1 MHPPSRRRWR
11 GVSGPPSGRGSH
23 LAALKTGGGGTET
36 ALEGPGGV
44 IAPESVLRG
53 SRAGL
58 AVAGFVWGLPGPR
71 LPALP
76 PLLPKSAAF
85 E

>member
-1 MHPPSRRRWR
+1 MHPPSRRAGVGFPAPPVVAGPIWR
-11 GVSGPPSGRGSH
+11 RSKP
-23 LAALKTGGGGTET
+23 AAGGTET

-58 AVAGFVWGLPGPR
+58 AVAGFVGP
-71 LPALP
+71 
-76 PLLPKSAAF
+76 SGAAF
-85 E
+85 ARSAPAIAQISGV

>member
-1 MHPPSRRRWR
+1 MHPPSRRA
-11 GVSGPPSGRGSH
+11 GVGFPGPPVVAGTIWRRSKP
-23 LAALKTGGGGTET
+23 AAGGTET

-58 AVAGFVWGLPGPR
+58 AVAGFVGAFRGRVCPLC
-71 LPALP
+71 PAIAQI
-76 PLLPKSAAF
+76 SGV
-85 E
+85 